1 MFVSPSSNASASQ
14 DVHPNP
20 AADSLSP
27 AASRRISVGELERA
41 QAQARATLESSGRTD
56 LAMRAAFL
64 SLNAGT
70 EAPVPHHTASEALDD
85 SRYRT
90 VKLMNSEAQ
99 GIARPHGL
107 AQSQQRFIQSAIM
120 PLQNAF
126 EPNQTA
132 LLSTPAG
139 DAMVIGQDHHG
150 RPFGLTTNPW
160 ATGAADHRL
169 VLVQDADCTTSLQRM
184 AFQSSALHGA
194 AWTLVT
200 PTDVQLPDGVLRA
213 VYDEPAPLTAEPQS
227 TALAAAAPQAKPR
240 TQATA
245 AATGAGPLTAER
257 LTQASRMFGALRQLH
272 CENPRAPD
280 AIDALVIM
288 FDYLSTGSEHSFKEA
303 LRAAAPGQPTRSPAS
318 SARPGHRPAASSQT
332 FGPGSS
338 LPEKFLRLQDA
349 GAYAKLVVAMKKDV
363 FDGLAGQ
370 NNRGHERLPPGSF
383 EQVPITDYRAA
394 KDQAFTDHIYPT
406 LARLAPN
413 QVAVFLLPNSH
424 PSLVGKDANG
434 EFFTLSSNR
443 WAPHFNNVRYSYIQ
457 HGVQALDAAI
467 HSSKVM
473 PWARSSPWA
482 IIQPIHASVSEA
494 ITRKDLQAPDL
505 QAPAGPLAK
514 AAAKDSEPALQAA
527 ATASQ
532 QHRPSSSATSQATS
546 LATSPAK
553 SLATSPVT
561 SPLASPVTSTTTS
574 ALTPTSAAST
584 DTDWPGV
591 TDVALI
597 HANSMFSTLRE
608 LKCPGADALM
618 VMLDLLSTGRRDLYQ
633 EALLRYT
640 PSTGPDNT
648 SSQLAQLAQSQHS
661 WPERV
666 LQLKAGGAHVT
677 LQLGLQEHLLQEA
690 DASNRGKE
698 KLAPGGLDLVPFS
711 GKSFPKERLFGQHVD
726 PVINS
731 LKRDQLA
738 LFILPGIEGALVGRD
753 QKGELFAMTLER
765 WGQQFNNTG
774 RNYVLRGNDAMAA
787 IEVSRNEKSSGASTW
802 VIIKPRAP
810 AQQ

>member
-41 QAQARATLESSGRTD
+41 QAQARATLESSGRAD

-70 EAPVPHHTASEALDD
+70 EAPVSHHTASEALDD
-85 SRYRT
+85 SGYRT

-99 GIARPHGL
+99 GIARPHGW

-150 RPFGLTTNPW
+150 RPFGLTTDPW

-227 TALAAAAPQAKPR
+227 TALAAATPQAKPR
-240 TQATA
+240 TQATTT
-245 AATGAGPLTAER
+245 ATGAGPLTAER
-257 LTQASRMFGALRQLH
+257 LTQASRMFGVLRQLH
-272 CENPRAPD
+272 CESPGGPD
-280 AIDALVIM
+280 VIDALVIM
-288 FDYLSTGSEHSFKEA
+288 FDYLSTGSEHSFNEA
-303 LRAAAPGQPTRSPAS
+303 LRAAAPSQPTQSPAS
-318 SARPGHRPAASSQT
+318 SARPDHRPAASSQT

-383 EQVPITDYRAA
+383 EQVPITDSRAA
-394 KDQAFTDHIYPT
+394 KDQAFKDHIYPT
-406 LARLAPN
+406 LAHLAPN

-434 EFFTLSSNR
+434 ELFTLSSNR
-443 WAPHFNNVRYSYIQ
+443 WDPHFNNVRHSYIQ
-457 HGVQALDAAI
+457 HGVQALDTAI

-494 ITRKDLQAPDL
+494 ITRKDLQAPGL

-532 QHRPSSSATSQATS
+532 QHRPSSSATSS
-546 LATSPAK
+546 
-553 SLATSPVT
+553 VT
-561 SPLASPVTSTTTS
+561 SPTTSTTTS

-633 EALLRYT
+633 EALLRYA
-640 PSTGPDNT
+640 PSTRPDHT

-690 DASNRGKE
+690 DASNRGKD
-698 KLAPGGLDLVPFS
+698 KLAPGGVDLVPFS
-711 GKSFPKERLFGQHVD
+711 GKSFTKEWLFGQHVD

-731 LKRDQLA
+731 LKPDQLA
-738 LFILPGIEGALVGRD
+738 LFILPGTEGALVGRD

-787 IEVSRNEKSSGASTW
+787 IEASRNEKSSGASTW
-802 VIIKPRAP
+802 AIIKPRAP